1 MIIKLRCLK
10 GEAVH
15 VSKSVSLNVGTV
27 PPAEMCPEDLPL
39 YGLLGRD
46 PGSTSLQSRPQNN
59 MTGILFPFSWVLFTL
74 APMPFQLA
82 TSVVPCSGNQE
93 FYSHLCKSL
102 NILLKDISIIVQNA
116 LLRGLRRTRIIS
128 FSLTAE
134 TPWIRRL
141 NSYPPRLFRENF
153 SYLLQVVGVSATF
166 TSSGDPCGRQKVSP
180 IQHE

>member
-10 GEAVH
+10 GEAAH

-39 YGLLGRD
+39 YGPLGRD

-59 MTGILFPFSWVLFTL
+59 LTGILFPFLWALFTL
-74 APMPFQLA
+74 APMPLQLA

-102 NILLKDISIIVQNA
+102 SILLKDNSILV
-116 LLRGLRRTRIIS
+116 
-128 FSLTAE
+128 
-134 TPWIRRL
+134 
-141 NSYPPRLFRENF
+141 
-153 SYLLQVVGVSATF
+153 
-166 TSSGDPCGRQKVSP
+166 
-180 IQHE
+180 